1 MADSSTQEGSD
12 RKEVFQRFKIIG
24 ILEMI
29 FGSSLLICGI
39 VGAVYGDGG
48 YFGPPYFTGSFITGV
63 YFLLKGMFFINLY
76 KKGTSGSTA
85 LAQLLSCSTAII
97 MFGFM
102 TCLMGIIFSS
112 ISGVFSSCDRSWF
125 PDSDIACNSNIGK
138 YRSVAIPILILVILC
153 AVLNIYTLFYLC
165 SNQRKFGVN
174 FRMGRM
180 TTQQMAV
187 NNQVLMMQNQ
197 MLMQQMAAQGQG
209 GHIAGQHYPGA
220 HMGTNP
226 MGTYPMGQNPGYPMG
241 PAAGYPMGSAAGF
254 TMGPTTGYQM
264 GPTIGYSMGPT
275 TGYSMGPT
283 AGYPMGPGI
292 PPPEQQFPG
301 PYPQQ
306 EASYPSG
313 PTGLSSDVKIDINQ
327 PPEQPS
333 APPPSYDSVT
343 KQ

>member
-1 MADSSTQEGSD
+1 MGSD
-12 RKEVFQRFKIIG
+12 SKEVFQRFMIIG
-24 ILEMI
+24 ILEII

-39 VGAVYGDGG
+39 AGVVYGDGG

-63 YFLLKGMFFINLY
+63 FFLLKGMYFINLY
-76 KKGTSGSTA
+76 KKGTSGSAA

-102 TCLMGIIFSS
+102 ACIMGIVFSS
-112 ISGVFSSCDRSWF
+112 MSGVYSSCDRSWF
-125 PDSDIACNSNIGK
+125 PDSDIACDSNIGK
-138 YRSVAIPILILVILC
+138 YKSVAIPILILVILC

-165 SNQRKFGVN
+165 SNQSKFGVN

-180 TTQQMAV
+180 TTQQMAL
-187 NNQVLMMQNQ
+187 NNQVIMMQNQ
-197 MLMQQMAAQGQG
+197 VLMQQMAAQGQG
-209 GHIAGQHYPGA
+209 GHIAGSAY
-220 HMGTNP
+220 P
-226 MGTYPMGQNPGYPMG
+226 MGTNPGYPMG

-264 GPTIGYSMGPT
+264 GPTTGYQMGP

-283 AGYPMGPGI
+283 AGYPMGPGL

-301 PYPQQ
+301 PYPQP

-313 PTGLSSDVKIDINQ
+313 PTGLSSDVKIDLNQ